1 MDILSIRAKFAGDY
15 TATETT
21 YRLGIDARITERIA
35 ERFHN
40 RIVFE
45 SCTGAGFTTIALA
58 KAAKRVVTVELQI
71 EHQEQARKNLAKAH
85 VLDRVELIL
94 GDCLS
99 NVVLNQVGDINAAFL
114 DPDWALGGPRHVCR
128 FRSSNMQPPADS
140 LLEAILKLTAD
151 VALILP
157 PFINLNELEGLPQH
171 ELQAIYL
178 EQEHALYCLYFGQ
191 LAKTIG
197 NTELSVGVPSGE
209 SG

>member
-1 MDILSIRAKFAGDY
+1 MDTRSIRAKFAGDY

-35 ERFHN
+35 ERFHD
-40 RIVFE
+40 RTVFE

-58 KAAKRVVTVELQI
+58 RKAKRVVTAELQV

-85 VLDRVELIL
+85 VLDRVQLIL

-99 NVVLNQVGDINAAFL
+99 DVVLNQVGGINAAFL
-114 DPDWALGGPRHVCR
+114 DPDWALGGAGHVCR
-128 FRSSNMQPPADS
+128 FRSSNMQPPAD
-140 LLEAILKLTAD
+140 LLLAKMLNLTAE

-157 PFINLNELEGLPQH
+157 PFIDLNELEGLPQH
-171 ELQAIYL
+171 ECQSIYL

-197 NTELSVGVPSGE
+197 KTELSVGV
-209 SG
+209 

>member
-1 MDILSIRAKFAGDY
+1 MDTLAIRAKFAGDY

-58 KAAKRVVTVELQI
+58 RKAKRVVTVELQV
-71 EHQEQARKNLAKAH
+71 EHKEQARKNLAKAQ
-85 VLDRVELIL
+85 VLDRVQLIL

-99 NVVLNQVGDINAAFL
+99 NVVLDQVGDINAAFL
-114 DPDWALGGPRHVCR
+114 DPDWALGGPGHVCR
-128 FRSSNMQPPADS
+128 FRSSNMQPPAD
-140 LLEAILKLTAD
+140 LLLAKTLKITAD

-157 PFINLNELEGLPQH
+157 TFIDLNELEGVSQH
-171 ELQAIYL
+171 ELQSIYL
-178 EQEHALYCLYFGQ
+178 GREHVLYCLYFGQ

-197 NTELSVGVPSGE
+197 KTELSV
-209 SG
+209 